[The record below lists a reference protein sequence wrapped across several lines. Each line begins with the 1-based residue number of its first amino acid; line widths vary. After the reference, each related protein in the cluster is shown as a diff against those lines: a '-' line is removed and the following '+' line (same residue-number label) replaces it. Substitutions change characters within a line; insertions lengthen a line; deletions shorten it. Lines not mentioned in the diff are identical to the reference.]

1 MNSDAAPHK
10 RKLGQTEL
18 EVPDSEDEED
28 YGWDEGDDAT
38 LPPPPPQWQG
48 SEDIILGQDVG
59 HSDDLEPDDDGN
71 RYLDGE
77 LEESDEEG
85 AD

>member
-1 MNSDAAPHK
+1 MTNGQAASK

-28 YGWDEGDDAT
+28 YGWDEGDDAA

-48 SEDIILGQDVG
+48 SEDIILGHDVG
-59 HSDDLEPDDDGN
+59 HSDSEQEPEVENEYYYEDENEDGSEDDN
-71 RYLDGE
+71 
-77 LEESDEEG
+77 
-85 AD
+85 